1 VSELAVGVERGQIE
15 IACGEQR
22 VGVAALGGGL
32 RAYEVGGRAVLD
44 GFPAGERPTSGR
56 GQVLVP
62 WPNRIENGSYEFDGK
77 RMQLPLTEPEHGNAI
92 HGLVRGAEWSVVDLA
107 ADRVVLEYLLE
118 PQPGYPFALALSIEY
133 ALSETGLRVT
143 TTARSLGPDTCPY
156 GCGQHP
162 YLTLGTPT
170 VDPLRLEVP
179 AEVVVFSDERGLPER
194 SASVDGTEYD
204 FRAGRTIGALVLDNA
219 YTKLER
225 DAGGRANVLLDEPGG
240 ASGLTLWVDE
250 SYPYLMVFTGDPLPD
265 VARRS
270 VAVEP
275 MTCPPNAFR
284 TGESLTRLEPGESIS
299 STWGI
304 EPRLAAAVGGSDVQ

>member
-1 VSELAVGVERGQIE
+1 VSADSGQIE
-15 IACGEQR
+15 LACGEQR
-22 VGVAALGGGL
+22 VAVVTLGGGL
-32 RAYEVGGRAVLD
+32 RSYEVGGRAVLD

-62 WPNRIENGSYEFDGK
+62 WPNRIDHGSYEFDGK

-92 HGLVRGAEWSVVDLA
+92 HGLVRRAEWNLVDQA
-107 ADRVVLEYLLE
+107 PDRVVLDHLLE
-118 PQPGYPFALALSIEY
+118 PQPGYPFALGLSIEY
-133 ALSETGLRVT
+133 ALSDTGLRVT
-143 TTARSLGPDTCPY
+143 TAARNLGPDPCPY

-162 YLTLGTPT
+162 YLTLGTAT

-179 AEVVVFSDERGLPER
+179 AEVVVFSDDRGLPDG

-219 YTKLER
+219 FTGLER
-225 DAGGRANVLLDEPGG
+225 DAGGRANVLLDDPEGG
-240 ASGLTLWVDE
+240 AGLTLWVDE
-250 SYPYLMVFTGDPLPD
+250 TYPYLMVFTGDPLPD

-284 TGESLTRLEPGESIS
+284 TGESLIRLEPGESTS

-304 EPRLAAAVGGSDVQ
+304 EPRLAVVGGSDVR